1 MQETELLDYYG
12 ATVLIV
18 VNPVTVSVEVDGA
31 YFLFRVTILT

>member
-18 VNPVTVSVEVDGA
+18 VNPVAVSAEVDGA
-31 YFLFRVTILT
+31 YFLLRVTILT